1 MLSEYQNTNDLL
13 TGVSNDELY
22 TQLINQLNKDFS
34 LANIDFSFTEDSSP
48 QLLKD
53 KLIKQITFLISNDSH
68 SYQNLLYIIDVSEH
82 DINKIASPNTNSYI
96 ENIVFLILKR
106 ILKKVWFKN
115 KFSN

>member
-13 TGVSNDELY
+13 IGISNKNLY

-34 LANIDFSFTEDSSP
+34 LANIDFYFTEDSSP
-48 QLLKD
+48 QILKD
-53 KLIKQITFLISNDSH
+53 KLIKQITFLISNDSY
-68 SYQNLLYIIDVSEH
+68 SYQNLLYIVDISEH
-82 DINKIASPNTNSYI
+82 DINKITSSNTTSYI

-106 ILKKVWFKN
+106 IWEKAWFKN

>member
-13 TGVSNDELY
+13 TGISNYKLY

-34 LANIDFSFTEDSSP
+34 LANIDISFNEDNTP
-48 QLLKD
+48 QTLKD
-53 KLIKQITFLISNDSH
+53 KLVKQVTFLISNDSY

-82 DINKIASPNTNSYI
+82 DINKIALSNINSYI

-106 ILKKVWFKN
+106 VWKKVWFKN